1 MSGATDAAAAGR
13 GRYVG
18 LLLLAGITLVWG
30 VNWPAMKLAVA
41 EVPVWTFR
49 TICLTSGGF
58 GLLAIARLGGQ
69 RLRIPAA
76 EIGPLLLT
84 AAFNITGWH
93 LASGFGLVYLEAGR
107 ASIIAFTMPLWAAVM
122 AVPLLGE
129 RLSRPAAAGLVVG
142 LVGLA
147 VLVLPDWRGLIAAPL
162 GVLFMLGAALSWA
175 AGTVALKYY
184 RWSISTAALA
194 GWQLVL
200 GGVPVALGALWF
212 DSGFVP
218 EAVSATAWL
227 ATLYAALLPMIFCHW
242 AWFKVVGLYPAAI
255 AGIGTLAIPAV
266 GVVSSAA
273 ALGEP
278 IGPDV
283 VGALVLVLAALAL
296 VLIVP
301 ARRRL

>member
-1 MSGATDAAAAGR
+1 MSGATGAAAAPR
-13 GRYVG
+13 SPYFG

-49 TICLTSGGF
+49 SICLASGGF
-58 GLLAIARLGGQ
+58 GLLAIARIGGQ
-69 RLRIPAA
+69 RLRVPAA
-76 EIGPLLLT
+76 ELGPLLLA

-93 LASGFGLVYLEAGR
+93 LASAFGLVYLEAGR
-107 ASIIAFTMPLWAAVM
+107 ASIIAFTMPLWAAVL

-142 LVGLA
+142 LLGLA
-147 VLVLPDWRGLIAAPL
+147 ILVLPDWRGLVAAPL

-175 AGTVALKYY
+175 AGTVALKYF
-184 RWSISTAALA
+184 RWSMPTTVLA

-212 DSGFVP
+212 DTGFAP
-218 EAVSATAWL
+218 QAVSVTAWL

-266 GVVSSAA
+266 GVVSSAVV
-273 ALGEP
+273 LGER

>member
-1 MSGATDAAAAGR
+1 MSDAAAAAR
-13 GRYVG
+13 SSPRLG
-18 LLLLAGITLVWG
+18 LFLLAGITLVWG

-49 TICLTSGGF
+49 SICLASGGF
-58 GLLAIARLGGQ
+58 GLLAIARLGGH

-76 EIGPLLLT
+76 EFGPLLLT

-107 ASIIAFTMPLWAAVM
+107 ASIIAFTMPLWAAVL

-142 LVGLA
+142 LLGLA
-147 VLVLPDWRGLIAAPL
+147 ILVLPDWRGLVAAPL

-175 AGTVALKYY
+175 AGTVALKYF
-184 RWSISTAALA
+184 RWSMPTTALA
-194 GWQLVL
+194 GWQLLL

-212 DSGFVP
+212 DAGFAP
-218 EAVSATAWL
+218 QAVSATAWF
-227 ATLYAALLPMIFCHW
+227 AALYAALLPMIFCHW

-255 AGIGTLAIPAV
+255 AAIGTLAIPVV

-273 ALGEP
+273 VLGEP

-301 ARRRL
+301 ARRRP

>member
-1 MSGATDAAAAGR
+1 MSGAAAAAR
-13 GRYVG
+13 ASPRLG

-49 TICLTSGGF
+49 SICLASGGF
-58 GLLAIARLGGQ
+58 GLLAIARLGGH

-76 EIGPLLLT
+76 ELGPLLLT

-107 ASIIAFTMPLWAAVM
+107 ASIIAFTMPLWAAVL

-142 LVGLA
+142 LLGLA
-147 VLVLPDWRGLIAAPL
+147 ILVLPDWRGLVAAPL

-175 AGTVALKYY
+175 AGTVALKYF
-184 RWSISTAALA
+184 RWSMPTTALA
-194 GWQLVL
+194 GWQLLL

-212 DSGFVP
+212 DAGFAP
-218 EAVSATAWL
+218 QAVSATAWL

-255 AGIGTLAIPAV
+255 AAIGTLAIPV
-266 GVVSSAA
+266 IGVVSSAA

-301 ARRRL
+301 ARRRP